1 MAKNY
6 IVSSNRFNFAETV
19 DEALEAN
26 WMNTNLIPAMQEAID
41 EVSKEAVK
49 KLWLTENSKD
59 FKYLQY
65 YEGLARMRGALIK
78 KEYGTAFGI
87 DEYAK
92 RIVMDT

>member
-1 MAKNY
+1 MGWECAKHLQD
-6 IVSSNRFNFAETV
+6 SAR
-19 DEALEAN
+19 
-26 WMNTNLIPAMQEAID
+26 
-41 EVSKEAVK
+41 
-49 KLWLTENSKD
+49 

>member
-1 MAKNY
+1 MSNKEVKIGEIGDLQ
-6 IVSSNRFNFAETV
+6 IVLSESLGVCSLAIQDAVNAAAEKV
-19 DEALEAN
+19 G
-26 WMNTNLIPAMQEAID
+26 
-41 EVSKEAVK
+41 KEAVK

-92 RIVMDT
+92 RVIMEP